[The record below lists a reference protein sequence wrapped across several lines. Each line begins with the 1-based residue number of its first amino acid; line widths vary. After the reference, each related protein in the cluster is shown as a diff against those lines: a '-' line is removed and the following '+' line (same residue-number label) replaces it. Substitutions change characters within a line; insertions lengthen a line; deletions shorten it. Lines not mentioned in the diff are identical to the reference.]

1 MLLTNVTM
9 TVGEKLFEFSSVD
22 NWLETVRD
30 KFSKHKVNRDRVT
43 CVSASGHVCTTAQ
56 ELYAADFPVKVYHN
70 P

>member
-22 NWLETVRD
+22 DWHETVRE
-30 KFSKHKVNRDRVT
+30 KFTEHQVNWDVVT